1 MGDRPQHEDTTLCSQ
16 TQGCERRTEG
26 HVVKVPCGKDLGRGA
41 RQPGPVGMDKDEHAT
56 LRSLDRILGPL
67 QGPRGAEEAPPS
79 PAERRKA
86 EETPRGLGFS
96 GQACGNAAGGFGVS
110 GRGPVPG
117 PSWAA
122 SPVVNPQRGPA
133 GASGSETRG
142 HITSSP
148 ALHHS
153 GSPSLR
159 RGPDP
164 ALPSFTLQLLSKRR
178 PEEAS
183 TRRGHWVRSPGQWE
197 GIWTGGSRQGVC
209 LSWGAFSSPPGGSL
223 RSPFR
228 AVLTGSSRGRHGP
241 TLAGRFLLPFGVPV
255 SAPRD

>member
-1 MGDRPQHEDTTLCSQ
+1 MGRIW
-16 TQGCERRTEG
+16 GG
-26 HVVKVPCGKDLGRGA
+26 GA
-41 RQPGPVGMDKDEHAT
+41 RQPAA
-56 LRSLDRILGPL
+56 
-67 QGPRGAEEAPPS
+67 RGDGQRRACHAEESGQDPGATAGTEGSRGGPPS
-79 PAERRKA
+79 PAKRRKA

-164 ALPSFTLQLLSKRR
+164 ALTSFTLQLLSKRW
-178 PEEAS
+178 PQEAS
-183 TRRGHWVRSPGQWE
+183 TRRGHWVRSPGHWE

-209 LSWGAFSSPPGGSL
+209 LSRGAFSSPPGGSL
-223 RSPFR
+223 RAPFR
-228 AVLTGSSRGRHGP
+228 AVLTGPSRGRHGP
-241 TLAGRFLLPFGVPV
+241 TLAGRFLLAFGVPT